1 MIRDPTDP
9 FKTGSKIIKMAKK
22 ETRILLGNVAVA
34 RGVVEAGCHVVT
46 SYPGTPSSE
55 IIPAVVEYK
64 KELGLDT
71 YIEWSANEKVAFDN
85 ALAASLTGKRAAVAM
100 KQVGLNVASDSLM
113 SSAYTGVVGG
123 MVVISCDDPGPHSSQ
138 TEQDSRFFAMFAKVP
153 AYDPS
158 TPQEAKE
165 MVKEAFELS
174 EAYQIPVVL
183 RPTIRVSH
191 AKQSVKIS
199 PVKVL
204 DRKADFK
211 KDPERWAA
219 TPVYRFVLHKKL
231 NESLKKIEERFEHDS
246 RWNYEVGTS
255 RGAALGIITCS
266 VSFAVLMDILEELD
280 LKKEINIFKV
290 GTPFPLPQKRVAE
303 FIERHKK
310 VLVVE
315 ETDSVIESQIVD
327 KSKVLGRLTGH
338 IPLQGELSPDV
349 MYDILARVLKELG
362 IADLEKSGD
371 EQLAKLIEDLNMDVR
386 RPTLCAG
393 CPERAAF
400 FAIRRALPKAIY
412 SSDIGCYTLGL
423 NLKAV
428 DTVLDMGAGI
438 TLASGFYH
446 AYHQDNNDIP
456 IVATMGDSTFY
467 HSGTASL
474 LNAVYN
480 NARFILVIMD
490 NEITAMT
497 GMQPTPGSGITADGS
512 KGQKISLE
520 ELIKGCGVTWIKTI
534 DPYDVENLIKL
545 LKEARKYTQQRDGG
559 LAVIVARHPCLIRY
573 PDVCEEN
580 PVKVEITSDCDGCQ
594 YCLDY
599 FECPA
604 LYLDEEKDRVEIDR
618 NLCVD
623 CGVCIHACP
632 KGAIIPA

>member
-1 MIRDPTDP
+1 M
-9 FKTGSKIIKMAKK
+9 
-22 ETRILLGNVAVA
+22 GNVAIA
-34 RGVVEAGCHVVT
+34 RGIVEAGCHVVT

-64 KELGLDT
+64 KELGLNT

-85 ALAASLTGKRAAVAM
+85 ALAASLTGKRSAVAM

-113 SSAYTGVVGG
+113 SSAYTGVIGG
-123 MVVISCDDPGPHSSQ
+123 MVVISCDDPGPLSSQ

-153 AYDPS
+153 AYDPA

-165 MVKEAFELS
+165 MVKEAFALS
-174 EAYQIPVVL
+174 EAYQIPVIL
-183 RPTIRVSH
+183 RPTIKVSH

-199 PVKVL
+199 PVKAV
-204 DRKADFK
+204 DRKAGFK

-219 TPVYRFVLHKKL
+219 TPRYRLTLHKKL
-231 NESLKKIEERFEHDS
+231 NETLKKIQERFEGDS
-246 RWNYEVGTS
+246 RWNYEVKTS
-255 RGAALGIITCS
+255 RAASLGIITGS
-266 VSFAVLMDILEELD
+266 VSFTVIMDILEELSLRKD
-280 LKKEINIFKV
+280 IDVLKI

-303 FIERHKK
+303 FIKKYKK

-349 MYDILARVLKELG
+349 IYDILAKVLKELG
-362 IADLEKSGD
+362 MADLEKSGD
-371 EQLAKLIEDLNMDVR
+371 EQLAKLIDGLNIDVR

-400 FAIRRALPKAIY
+400 FAIKKALPRAIY

-438 TLASGFYH
+438 TLASGFYQS
-446 AYHQDNNDIP
+446 YHQDDKEIP

-480 NARFILVIMD
+480 NARFVLVIMD

-512 KGQKISLE
+512 KGKKVSLE
-520 ELIKGCGVTWIKTI
+520 ELIKGCGVRWIKTI
-534 DPYDVENLIKL
+534 DPYDVENLVKL
-545 LKEARKYTQQRDGG
+545 LKEARQYTQDREGG
-559 LAVIVARHPCLIRY
+559 IAAIVARHPCLIRY
-573 PDVCEEN
+573 PEVGREN
-580 PVKVEITSDCDGCQ
+580 PVQVEITSDCDGCR

-604 LYLDEEKDRVEIDR
+604 LYLNEEKDRVEIDR
-618 NLCVD
+618 NICVD

-632 KGAIIPA
+632 KGAIQPV

>member
-1 MIRDPTDP
+1 
-9 FKTGSKIIKMAKK
+9 MAEK
-22 ETRILLGNVAVA
+22 ETRILLGNAAIA
-34 RGVVEAGCHVVT
+34 RGLVEAGCHVVT

-64 KELGLDT
+64 KELGLNT

-85 ALAASLTGKRAAVAM
+85 ALAASLTGKRSAVAM
-100 KQVGLNVASDSLM
+100 KQVGLNVASDSLL
-113 SSAYTGVVGG
+113 SSAYTGVIGG
-123 MVVISCDDPGPHSSQ
+123 MVVISCDDPGPLSSQ

-174 EAYQIPVVL
+174 EAYQIPVIL
-183 RPTIRVSH
+183 RPTIKVSH

-219 TPVYRFVLHKKL
+219 TPKYRFVLHKKL
-231 NESLKKIEERFEHDS
+231 NEALKKIEERFEQES
-246 RWNYEVGTS
+246 RWNYEVKAS
-255 RGAALGIITCS
+255 RDAPLGIITCS

-290 GTPFPLPQKRVAE
+290 GTPFPLPQKRVAD
-303 FIERHKK
+303 FIERHKR
-310 VLVVE
+310 VLVME
-315 ETDSVIESQIVD
+315 ETDSVIEYQIVD

-338 IPLQGELSPDV
+338 IPLQGELTPDV
-349 MYDILARVLKELG
+349 IYDILARVLKEMG
-362 IADLEKSGD
+362 MADLEKSGD
-371 EQLAKLIEDLNMDVR
+371 ERLAKLIEDLNIDVR

-400 FAIRRALPKAIY
+400 FAIKKALPRAIY
-412 SSDIGCYTLGL
+412 CSDIGCYTLGL

-446 AYHQDNNDIP
+446 AYHQDENDVP

-467 HSGTASL
+467 HSGPASL

-480 NARFILVIMD
+480 KARFVLVIMD

-497 GMQPTPGSGITADGS
+497 GMQPTPGSGITAEGS
-512 KGQKISLE
+512 KGEKISLE
-520 ELIKGCGVTWIKTI
+520 ELIKGCGVRWIKTI
-534 DPYDVENLIKL
+534 DPYDVENLIVL
-545 LKEARKYTQQRDGG
+545 LKEARKYTQKRDGG
-559 LAVIVARHPCLIRY
+559 IAVIIARHPCLIRY
-573 PDVCEEN
+573 PDVCREN
-580 PVKVEITSDCDGCQ
+580 PVKVVITSDCDGCQ

-604 LYLDEEKDRVEIDR
+604 LYLNEEEDRVEIDR
-618 NLCVD
+618 NFCVD

-632 KGAIIPA
+632 KGAIIPV